1 MSIVAKKYVKAL
13 TNSQSSE
20 SLKDFFEVLSLINSQ
35 FSDAKF
41 ATLLTSNLTTKSE
54 KEKILLVDSFS
65 DEVKNFLKLLIE
77 KNRIAEIPAIT
88 DELRVQIANI
98 ENQFIGKLYA
108 PAGIDPI
115 QLEKISTGIR
125 AKVGSSVELQTFE
138 TENTDIVKVVIDDL
152 NIEISVSRSRIENDM
167 INHILTAL

>member
-1 MSIVAKKYVKAL
+1 MSYLDAIGVVSNAL
-13 TNSQSSE
+13 WGKETTYG
-20 SLKDFFEVLSLINSQ
+20 VP
-35 FSDAKF
+35 
-41 ATLLTSNLTTKSE
+41 ATT
-54 KEKILLVDSFS
+54 
-65 DEVKNFLKLLIE
+65 
-77 KNRIAEIPAIT
+77 
-88 DELRVQIANI
+88 I
-98 ENQFIGKLYA
+98 ENQFMGKLYA

-167 INHILTAL
+167 INHILTAF